1 MAGRPP
7 RLIRAAL
14 AVSGLIIL
22 LFLGR
27 ALTGIGGIRAEVLFA
42 THGYDLAKG
51 LAVAVLLARAARSG
65 PDRAPWALM
74 GIGLAMTMIGDVLW
88 SRLYD
93 HGGEVPIPS
102 ICDFFYVGAY
112 VPLIAASL
120 VFLRS
125 SVHGMRSGLW
135 VDGLISALAVA
146 TVFAAVIMEPIG
158 RSLEGE
164 HNDLIFV
171 TQVAYPVADLLL
183 VGAFV
188 SACALGGWR
197 LSGRWM
203 ALVAGAVVY
212 VLTDGFYLLYVL
224 EDRYVAGGIV
234 DSGWLIAAWIWSAVA
249 WSDTREFLP
258 AAAADERPRPLT
270 VFAPIVF
277 GTLAGVLGFVEAVE
291 PEPSLLTLV
300 VAFSALLAVF
310 VRFGLTSLDNVRL
323 LGDSREDAATDALT
337 GLGNRRRL
345 DAALTGLAGERRVL
359 ILFDLDGF
367 KTYNDTFGHPAGDR
381 LLAMIGDALA
391 GAVGGSGTA
400 FRMGGDEFCAI
411 VDAGDESADDV
422 ARRLGSALVQSGQGF
437 HVGASYGTVLLPDE
451 ATDSQEA
458 LRIADRRLYAN
469 KRGGRIS
476 AHRQSSDV
484 LLAVLAERDPDLGA
498 HVNHVADLA
507 GEVARRFGLDDGE
520 VEDIRRAAAL
530 HDIGK
535 IAVPERILDKPA
547 ALDPDELALMRQH
560 TVVGERV
567 LSAAPA
573 LGAVARMVRS
583 SHERWDGAGY
593 PDGLAGAGIPLGA
606 RVIFV
611 CDAFDAMT
619 ADRPYQAAMTPADAL
634 AELRRCAGT
643 QFDPD
648 VVEAFIATLNE
659 SGARMAMAGDHAG

>member
-1 MAGRPP
+1 
-7 RLIRAAL
+7 
-14 AVSGLIIL
+14 
-22 LFLGR
+22 
-27 ALTGIGGIRAEVLFA
+27 
-42 THGYDLAKG
+42 
-51 LAVAVLLARAARSG
+51 
-65 PDRAPWALM
+65 
-74 GIGLAMTMIGDVLW
+74 
-88 SRLYD
+88 
-93 HGGEVPIPS
+93 
-102 ICDFFYVGAY
+102 
-112 VPLIAASL
+112 
-120 VFLRS
+120 
-125 SVHGMRSGLW
+125 
-135 VDGLISALAVA
+135 
-146 TVFAAVIMEPIG
+146 
-158 RSLEGE
+158 
-164 HNDLIFV
+164 
-171 TQVAYPVADLLL
+171 
-183 VGAFV
+183 
-188 SACALGGWR
+188 
-197 LSGRWM
+197 
-203 ALVAGAVVY
+203 
-212 VLTDGFYLLYVL
+212 
-224 EDRYVAGGIV
+224 
-234 DSGWLIAAWIWSAVA
+234 
-249 WSDTREFLP
+249 
-258 AAAADERPRPLT
+258 
-270 VFAPIVF
+270 
-277 GTLAGVLGFVEAVE
+277 
-291 PEPSLLTLV
+291 
-300 VAFSALLAVF
+300 
-310 VRFGLTSLDNVRL
+310 
-323 LGDSREDAATDALT
+323 
-337 GLGNRRRL
+337 
-345 DAALTGLAGERRVL
+345 VL

-391 GAVGGSGTA
+391 GAVGDSGTA

-411 VDAGDESADDV
+411 VDAGGESADDI